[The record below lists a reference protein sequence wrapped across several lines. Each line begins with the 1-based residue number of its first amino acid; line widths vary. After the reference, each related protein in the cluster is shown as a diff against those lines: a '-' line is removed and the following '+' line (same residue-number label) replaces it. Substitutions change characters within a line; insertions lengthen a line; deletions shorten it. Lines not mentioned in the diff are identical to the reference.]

1 MASNELLRA
10 VASYEEYIRRKGID
24 EQAVNAYT
32 EAVRT
37 AFLAEKDIQ
46 YGLILSERCK
56 NLIND
61 LIYKSTQGGN
71 FKALEEWAQ
80 ANKQEVSLINQY
92 YDILL
97 AEAPYSID
105 SFKLYIERD
114 RRRQD
119 RFYEP
124 RRKTLLKISNAIQR
138 LENDELD
145 ILFFHQPPR
154 TGKLLADDTPVF
166 TSNGWKNHGDLV
178 VGDKVI
184 GSDGKFTEIVK
195 VFPKDYA
202 DYKVTLTNGDT
213 FYCHGNHEWTVYDR
227 RIQKVRTFEVK
238 HMFGRERI
246 LEGKVRCKFL
256 LPLRNPMEG
265 TEKYFDLHPYVLGAW
280 LGDGTNTKPW
290 ITDPIEDYP
299 IIEKI
304 VSYGYSLRKVY
315 THKITGVKSF
325 VFDSILMKHL
335 QKYDMCYYDKT
346 CEKHIPE
353 EYLTASLEQRMEL
366 LAGLLD
372 TDGSLNKKEHRYH
385 FSTINERLK
394 DDFVTLINTFG
405 WRASVTVE
413 KPHTSSFGIVG
424 KHDCYIISFN
434 PTFEIPCVLDR
445 KHLSEFSKQRRIG
458 IWKIEKCDPV
468 RGNCISVSN
477 EDGLYAVGKTMQLTH
492 NSGDITMDVS
502 WHCAR
507 DAEKSNL
514 YVTYKEGLGGAFLDG
529 VKEIYQDPTYRFA
542 DVFPHV
548 KIVDTDAKN
557 NKLDLNRKKKY
568 KTLSGKGLESGLNGE
583 YDATGWLVID
593 DPLEGVQDVLSKEVL
608 KRKQTIFD
616 NNVLSRKKENCKL
629 ILLGTL
635 WATNDLYGNYLE
647 FLETHDTGSRYDIIS
662 IPALNE
668 NDESNFEYDY
678 GVGYSTKY
686 FLTTRAKFEMN
697 NDIAGWNAQYQQK
710 PIDRDGTVFNPD
722 QMNFYRK
729 LPDKKPLKI
738 ISHCDVALGG
748 EDFLAMPVVYYYEND
763 DGELEGYVEDVVY
776 DSSEKHI
783 TKPQVIAKIKKH
795 KIRNAHFE
803 SNQGGEGYK
812 DEVKAELIADKNYK
826 EPCNITSSW
835 ASSAKSKEQR
845 IWDNAQDIR
854 QLYYKDTSLQDKQ
867 YRMFMQNLYSFTM
880 IHKKRFQDGA
890 PDSLAGLV
898 EFERYGSGVT
908 TAKILPSPI

>member
-10 VASYEEYIRRKGID
+10 VASYEDYINRKGID

-46 YGLILSERCK
+46 YGHILSVKCK
-56 NLIND
+56 NLINE
-61 LIYKSTQGGN
+61 LIYTSTKGGN
-71 FKALEEWAQ
+71 FKVLEEWAQ
-80 ANKQEVSLINQY
+80 ANKQEVNLINTY

-97 AEAPYSID
+97 LEAPYKID

-124 RRKTLLKISNAIQR
+124 RRNTLIKISNAIQK

-145 ILFFHQPPR
+145 ILFLHCPPR
-154 TGKLLADDTPVF
+154 CGK
-166 TSNGWKNHGDLV
+166 
-178 VGDKVI
+178 
-184 GSDGKFTEIVK
+184 
-195 VFPKDYA
+195 
-202 DYKVTLTNGDT
+202 
-213 FYCHGNHEWTVYDR
+213 
-227 RIQKVRTFEVK
+227 
-238 HMFGRERI
+238 
-246 LEGKVRCKFL
+246 
-256 LPLRNPMEG
+256 
-265 TEKYFDLHPYVLGAW
+265 
-280 LGDGTNTKPW
+280 
-290 ITDPIEDYP
+290 
-299 IIEKI
+299 
-304 VSYGYSLRKVY
+304 
-315 THKITGVKSF
+315 
-325 VFDSILMKHL
+325 
-335 QKYDMCYYDKT
+335 
-346 CEKHIPE
+346 
-353 EYLTASLEQRMEL
+353 
-366 LAGLLD
+366 
-372 TDGSLNKKEHRYH
+372 
-385 FSTINERLK
+385 
-394 DDFVTLINTFG
+394 
-405 WRASVTVE
+405 
-413 KPHTSSFGIVG
+413 
-424 KHDCYIISFN
+424 
-434 PTFEIPCVLDR
+434 
-445 KHLSEFSKQRRIG
+445 
-458 IWKIEKCDPV
+458 
-468 RGNCISVSN
+468 
-477 EDGLYAVGKTMQLTH
+477 
-492 NSGDITMDVS
+492 SGDITMDIS

-529 VKEIYQDPTYRFA
+529 VKEIYQDPTYRFS
-542 DVFPHV
+542 DVFPDV
-548 KIVDTDAKN
+548 RIVDTDAKN

-647 FLETHDTGSRYDIIS
+647 FLETHDTGSRYDIIRV
-662 IPALNE
+662 PALNE

-722 QMNFYRK
+722 QMRFYK
-729 LPDKKPLKI
+729 TLPEGKPLKI

-748 EDFLAMPVVYYYEND
+748 SDTLSMPIVYYYENAEN
-763 DGELEGYVEDVVY
+763 GELCGYVEDVVY

-783 TKPQVIAKIKKH
+783 TQPQVISKIKKH
-795 KIRNAHFE
+795 KIRNVHFE

-812 DEVKAELIADKNYK
+812 DDIKEAIKDDKTYK

-835 ASSAKSKEQR
+835 APSTKSKEQR

-854 QLYYKDTSLQDKQ
+854 QLYFKDTSLQDKQ
-867 YRMFMQNLYSFTM
+867 YRMFMNNLYSFTM
-880 IHKKRFQDGA
+880 IHSKHFHDDA